1 MIPENARTF
10 AIANLVDFVG
20 ITTSVSP
27 DSWVYRGEASTSWVL
42 RPKAGRDEFYRDF
55 PNFERL
61 GQMQNDDLR
70 FFKKWRHEAIA
81 YHRKLPKH
89 YLECLAYAQHYGLA
103 TRLLDWSRNPLVALF
118 FAVETHEKDDAV
130 VYCHFVTSSPPLEPN
145 EDISKLLGI
154 RFYIPR
160 PIDRRISAQQ
170 GVFTYHSHPREP
182 FAASVGE
189 LRDVVLR
196 NNEPQVEEVTPFSDL
211 IAITIPAL
219 RKYGL
224 KRQLRDVGVTRN
236 SLFPDLEG
244 LSSFINWEAREEVI
258 SLNRVRDIHR
268 NLDNRDTS
276 A

>member
-1 MIPENARTF
+1 
-10 AIANLVDFVG
+10 
-20 ITTSVSP
+20 
-27 DSWVYRGEASTSWVL
+27 
-42 RPKAGRDEFYRDF
+42 
-55 PNFERL
+55 
-61 GQMQNDDLR
+61 
-70 FFKKWRHEAIA
+70 
-81 YHRKLPKH
+81 
-89 YLECLAYAQHYGLA
+89 
-103 TRLLDWSRNPLVALF
+103 
-118 FAVETHEKDDAV
+118 
-130 VYCHFVTSSPPLEPN
+130 
-145 EDISKLLGI
+145 
-154 RFYIPR
+154 
-160 PIDRRISAQQ
+160 
-170 GVFTYHSHPREP
+170 VFTYHSHPREP

-276 A
+276 AWPTFPERTRQPWVVQLFRR